1 MKKKIVILLKML
13 ALSLVLILAYRI
25 GNERRQDKEQKA
37 ASDALYTEGAYT
49 IYDFAMGT
57 SVCVSIYGDTD
68 KSEEYGAELIAQ
80 IQDVDEAVLSWRN
93 PDSELYALNH
103 GYQPGEKYNISDSL
117 YPALDEAFQVCRD
130 SGGTLD
136 VTIRPLA
143 QVWNIEE
150 ADSGTFTVPDERAI
164 EEALEHVGY
173 ESVTLSEAEST
184 VTIGES
190 GRVIDLGA
198 VGKGYALDVAKEY
211 LDEWNVD
218 GAVISVGGS
227 ILVYGEKNDGSDW
240 KIGIRNPKGNQ
251 DDMIG
256 CLSFPS
262 GTNICVSTSGDYEK
276 YFIVDGVRYHH
287 ILSRETGYPADA
299 GLSSVTVVCANGL
312 YSDALSTACF
322 VLGYE
327 KSLPLLEKYQAEAV
341 FIDKD
346 NHITVTEGLET
357 VFYENGK

>member
-1 MKKKIVILLKML
+1 MKKKIVTLLKML
-13 ALSLVLILAYRI
+13 ALSIALILVYRI
-25 GNERRQDKEQKA
+25 GNGNRGDREQKLT
-37 ASDALYTEGAYT
+37 SDALYAEGACT

-57 SVCVSIYGDTD
+57 SVCVSIYGDGD
-68 KSEEYGAELIAQ
+68 KSEEYGAELIEK
-80 IQDVDEAVLSWRN
+80 IKEIDEEIISWRN
-93 PDSELYALNH
+93 PDSELYVLNH
-103 GYQPGEKYNISDSL
+103 SYRPQEKYNVSDSL
-117 YPALDEAFQVCRD
+117 YPALNEAVQICYD
-130 SGGTLD
+130 SGGALD

-150 ADSGTFTVPDERAI
+150 ADSETFTVPDDKAI
-164 EEALEHVGY
+164 KEALEHVGY
-173 ESVTLSEAEST
+173 ESVSLSENT
-184 VTIGES
+184 VTIEES
-190 GRVIDLGA
+190 GRMLDLGA
-198 VGKGYALDVAKEY
+198 VGKGYALDVVKEY
-211 LDEWNVD
+211 LDEWKAD

-256 CLSFPS
+256 YLSFPP
-262 GTNICVSTSGDYEK
+262 GTNTCVSTSGDYEK
-276 YFIVDGVRYHH
+276 FFIVDGVRYHH
-287 ILSRETGYPADA
+287 ILSRETGYPADT
-299 GLSSVTVVCANGL
+299 GLSSVTVVCTNGL

-346 NHITVTEGLET
+346 NHITVTQGLES
-357 VFYENGK
+357 VFFEN

>member
-1 MKKKIVILLKML
+1 MKKKVVILLKML
-13 ALSLVLILAYRI
+13 ALSMVLILAYRI
-25 GNERRQDKEQKA
+25 GDESRSDKEQKLT
-37 ASDALYTEGAYT
+37 SDALYAEGAYT

-57 SVCVSIYGDTD
+57 SVCVSIYDDSGKT
-68 KSEEYGAELIAQ
+68 EEYSTKVIEEIKD
-80 IQDVDEAVLSWRN
+80 IDESVISWRS
-93 PDSELYALNH
+93 PDSELYVLNH
-103 GYQPGEKYNISDSL
+103 SYQPQEKYNLSDSL
-117 YPALDEAFQVCRD
+117 YPALDEALQICYD
-130 SGGTLD
+130 SGGALD

-150 ADSGTFTVPDERAI
+150 ADSETFTVPDENAI
-164 EEALEHVGY
+164 KEALEHVGY
-173 ESVTLSEAEST
+173 ESVSLSEAENT
-184 VTIGES
+184 VTIGEP
-190 GRVIDLGA
+190 GIVIDLGA

-218 GAVISVGGS
+218 GAVVSVGGS

-240 KIGIRNPKGNQ
+240 KIGIRNPIGAQ

-256 CLSFPS
+256 YLSFPP
-262 GTNICVSTSGDYEK
+262 GTNTCVSTSGDYEK
-276 YFIVDGVRYHH
+276 FFIVDGVRYHH

-346 NHITVTEGLET
+346 NHITVTGGLEA
-357 VFYENGK
+357 VFYEN